1 MASLAIV
8 IVNYNT
14 RDLLRDCLESLERN
28 GFPGPL
34 EVWVVD
40 NASTDGSP
48 ELVRERF
55 PQVRLIANRHNGGY
69 AYANNLALRQILEAR
84 DLRLEASKLG
94 VRSGNETNDLR
105 LEVDGSETQA
115 SSLKPQAS
123 SLKPQASDYVLLLNS
138 DTVVPEGAL
147 AGLVGYLETHPEVGV
162 AGPRLLLPD
171 GSLDLAC
178 RRAFPTPAAFIYHAV
193 GLSRLFPRSRR
204 FARYNMTYLDPAQET
219 EVDGVVG
226 ACMLLRTQV
235 IREAGLLDETYF
247 MYGEDLDWAYRIK
260 QYGWRVMYV
269 PSVIVHHYKRASS
282 RQRPIASIR
291 HFYHAM
297 RVFHRKHYAATT
309 PAPVNWL
316 IEAGITLKEAWSLGR
331 NLLRP
336 PATRRV
342 G

>member
-1 MASLAIV
+1 MSSLAIV

-14 RDLLRDCLESLERN
+14 RALLRDCLESLERN
-28 GFPGPL
+28 GFPGSL

-55 PQVRLIANRHNGGY
+55 PQVRLIANRRNGGY
-69 AYANNLALRQILEAR
+69 AYANNLALREILRAGG
-84 DLRLEASKLG
+84 LRLEASEHG
-94 VRSGNETNDLR
+94 VRSDDGANDTSF
-105 LEVDGSETQA
+105 EVVGSE
-115 SSLKPQAS
+115 SQAS

-147 AGLVGYLETHPEVGV
+147 AGLVGYLEAHPEVGV

-193 GLSRLFPRSRR
+193 GLSRLFPHSRR

-260 QYGWRVMYV
+260 QYGWRIMYV